1 MSHALRKGIEVQ
13 EIEDL
18 AKKAPFVKEM
28 PVSSKGM
35 IPLDR
40 LKEFIEGTIKDKY
53 EVSTKSSH
61 MYAKPYTARI
71 DNFKMPAGYQPPKF
85 QQFEGKGNP
94 KQYVAHFVETCNN
107 AGTYGDHLVKQF
119 VRSLK
124 GNAFDWYTDLEPNS
138 IDSWEQLEHEF
149 LNRFYST
156 WGTVSMVQLT
166 NTRQRKDEP
175 VIDFI
180 NRWRNA
186 SLNCK
191 DRLSEASAIEMCIQ
205 GMHWE
210 LLYILQGIKPKS
222 FEDLATRAH
231 DMELSMSSAG
241 KI

>member
-1 MSHALRKGIEVQ
+1 MSV
-13 EIEDL
+13 
-18 AKKAPFVKEM
+18 
-28 PVSSKGM
+28 
-35 IPLDR
+35 
-40 LKEFIEGTIKDKY
+40 
-53 EVSTKSSH
+53 
-61 MYAKPYTARI
+61 
-71 DNFKMPAGYQPPKF
+71 
-85 QQFEGKGNP
+85 
-94 KQYVAHFVETCNN
+94 VE
-107 AGTYGDHLVKQF
+107 L
-119 VRSLK
+119 
-124 GNAFDWYTDLEPNS
+124 
-138 IDSWEQLEHEF
+138 
-149 LNRFYST
+149 
-156 WGTVSMVQLT
+156 M